1 MDRLDSKA
9 VISGQIF
16 TFCTEV
22 KIESSYDHVT
32 DTAEIIIPKK
42 IRYIKTDGSEANAI
56 TRGTNP
62 LFKMGDPVTLYVGY
76 NTDIKQCFSGYI
88 STIRQKFPLRLES
101 QDAMYLLKKKS
112 YTFEIKGK
120 KLSDLLKMIIP
131 KTIPYEVTADQN
143 LGQFRVVNSS
153 AVAIFDEL
161 RKNHGIYS
169 WFRDGKLYSGFATVQ
184 KLQKVHR
191 FEFETP
197 QLIDGD
203 KLDYLDA
210 EQRPIKII
218 CKSIDKEDNQLE
230 FSAGAADGEVR
241 SFYFSNLNNKDLED
255 TANRL
260 LKEYKY
266 SGYDG
271 YFTIFATPLVNHGD
285 VVELINKRIPE
296 QSGGYLVTKVVTR
309 YGWDIGGKQDVYLK
323 QKIYDLIPDANGNFI
338 QKDITQ

>member
-9 VISGQIF
+9 IIGTQTF

-22 KIESSYDHVT
+22 RVESSYDHVT
-32 DTAEIIIPKK
+32 DIAEIIIPKK
-42 IRYIKTDGSEANAI
+42 IRYVKTDGSEANAI

-62 LFKMGDPVTLYVGY
+62 IFKLGDPVALYVGY
-76 NTDIKQCFSGYI
+76 NSDIRQCFAGYL
-88 STIRQKFPLRLES
+88 STIRQKFPLRFDA

-112 YTFEIKGK
+112 FTFEIKGK
-120 KLSDLLKMIIP
+120 KLSDLLKKIIP
-131 KTIPYEVTADQN
+131 SNITYEVTADQN
-143 LGQFRVVNSS
+143 LGQFRVINST
-153 AVAIFDEL
+153 AVAILDEL
-161 RKNHGIYS
+161 RQKHGIYS
-169 WFRDGKLYSGFATVQ
+169 FFRDGKLWSGLATVQ
-184 KLQKVHR
+184 KLQQVHR

-210 EQRPIKII
+210 EQRPVKII
-218 CKSIDKEDNQLE
+218 CKSIDKDDNQLE
-230 FSAGAADGEVR
+230 FSAGASDGEVR
-241 SFYFSNLNNKDLED
+241 SFYFSNLTEKDLEN

-296 QSGGYLVTKVVTR
+296 QSGGYLVTKVVTY
-309 YGWDIGGKQDVYLK
+309 YGWNIGGRQDVYLK
-323 QKIYDLIPDANGNFI
+323 QKIYDLIPDASGNFV